1 MKKLVLAIIMGAIL
15 ILSGCEE
22 AQSKDEKSKLYNDNG
37 SIVKEY
43 DSFNYFFRDSEGED
57 SNFKMSFK
65 TFSGTD
71 TIMKIDSDGK
81 EELNLTYDIKVNKG
95 KLKLVFINPEDK
107 IEVIVE
113 GKGKGNY
120 KTTLETG
127 KYRVKAVGAEA
138 KGSLEIKANTNAK
151 VVVKG
156 EE

>member
-15 ILSGCEE
+15 ILSGCGE
-22 AQSKDEKSKLYNDNG
+22 AKSKDEKSKLYNDNG

-95 KLKLVFINPEDK
+95 KVKLVFINPEDK

-120 KTTLETG
+120 KTTLESG

-138 KGSLEIKANTNAK
+138 KGNLEIKANTNAK